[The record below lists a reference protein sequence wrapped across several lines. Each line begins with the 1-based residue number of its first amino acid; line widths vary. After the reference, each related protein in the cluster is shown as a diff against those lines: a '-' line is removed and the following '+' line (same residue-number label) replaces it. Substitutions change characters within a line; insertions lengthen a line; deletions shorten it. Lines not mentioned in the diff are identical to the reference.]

1 MISDTNGINVLLF
14 KLIAEIFY
22 FFGSFLGVS
31 QMEYKS
37 VNFYFLLPK
46 IIYLNT
52 IKNVETIK

>member
-14 KLIAEIFY
+14 KLIVKISN

-37 VNFYFLLPK
+37 VNFYFFGKNYLLE
-46 IIYLNT
+46 YH
-52 IKNVETIK
+52 